1 MADLN
6 EKQRRFTVEYVKDFN
21 GTQAAIRAGYSERG
35 ADVTAARLLGN
46 ARVSALIAEHVKAG
60 EARAAV
66 TQDRVVQEL
75 ARIAFA
81 DIRNVMSWDG
91 ERSTFKPSTELDD
104 DAARAIASVKE
115 RTTRTEARNGESVTY
130 LETRELKMY
139 DKLKAL
145 EMLGRHL
152 GMFNDKL
159 QIDVLTQ
166 EARQIVEDLAESV
179 DADKAAAVREFEA
192 MLRERA

>member
-1 MADLN
+1 MSELN
-6 EKQRRFTVEYVKDFN
+6 ERQRRFTVEYVKDFN
-21 GTQAAIRAGYSERG
+21 GTQAAIRAGYAQRG
-35 ADVTAARLLGN
+35 AAVTASQHLTN
-46 ARVSALIAEHVKAG
+46 PKIQALIAEHVKAR
-60 EARAAV
+60 EVRAAV

-81 DIRNVMSWDG
+81 DIRNVMTWDG
-91 ERSTFKPSTELDD
+91 DRTRFKASDELDD
-104 DAARAIASVKE
+104 DAARTIASVKE

-130 LETRELKMY
+130 LETRELKLY

-166 EARQIVEDLAESV
+166 EARQIVEDLARTVDV
-179 DADKAAAVREFEA
+179 DAEAAIREFEG

>member
-1 MADLN
+1 MAALS

-21 GTQAAIRAGYSERG
+21 GLQAAIRAGYAENG
-35 ADVTAARLLGN
+35 AGVTANRLLN
-46 ARVSALIAEHVKAG
+46 NPNVAALIAEHVKAG

-66 TQDRVVQEL
+66 TQDRVVMEL

-81 DIRNVMSWDG
+81 DIRNVMTWDG
-91 ERSTFKPSTELDD
+91 QRTTFKASNELDD
-104 DAARAIASVKE
+104 DAARTIASVKE
-115 RTTRTEARNGESVTY
+115 RTTRTEDREGKAVTY
-130 LETRELKMY
+130 LETRELKLY

-166 EARQIVEDLAESV
+166 EARQIVEDLAQMV
-179 DADKAAAVREFEA
+179 DADAAAAVKEFEA
-192 MLRERA
+192 LLRERA

>member
-1 MADLN
+1 MSELN
-6 EKQRRFTVEYVKDFN
+6 ERQRRFTVEYVKDFN
-21 GTQAAIRAGYSERG
+21 GTQAAIRAGYAQRG
-35 ADVTAARLLGN
+35 AAVTASQHLTN
-46 ARVSALIAEHVKAG
+46 PKIQALIAEHVKAR
-60 EARAAV
+60 EVRAAV

-81 DIRNVMSWDG
+81 DIRNVMTWDG
-91 ERSTFKPSTELDD
+91 ERTRFKASDELDD
-104 DAARAIASVKE
+104 DAARTIALVKE
-115 RTTRTEARNGESVTY
+115 RVTRNVGRDGEVTY
-130 LETRELKMY
+130 LETRELKLY

-166 EARQIVEDLAESV
+166 EARQIVEDLARTVDV
-179 DADKAAAVREFEA
+179 DAEAAIREFEG